1 MDDGVGIAA
10 VIREHVASDH
20 RIRLKLV
27 GSGGTCTRACGLI
40 DICAVCVESKRVK
53 LSQTS
58 ANVEWSRSIICV
70 ESKDWVGKGSMQ
82 GFSKSGVRREWT
94 AFVTLTNP

>member
-27 GSGGTCTRACGLI
+27 GSGGVCTRPCGLI
-40 DICAVCVESKRVK
+40 DICAV
-53 LSQTS
+53 
-58 ANVEWSRSIICV
+58 
-70 ESKDWVGKGSMQ
+70 
-82 GFSKSGVRREWT
+82 
-94 AFVTLTNP
+94 